1 MGDRGILVISH
12 GSRDESWVRLIDEA
26 VAGVASALSLALLD
40 KAARAEDRNA
50 AAPEERGQERT
61 PIVSA
66 FLEIVEG
73 RLIQDGIDR
82 LEAEGVTE
90 LYVLPL
96 FVSSGSTHVDD
107 IAQGFGVPP
116 VSPGRE
122 GELGRFRLNPS
133 TRVRFGTP
141 IDGQAEIAGLLL
153 ANIRE
158 LSETPE
164 REALL
169 LVAHGAKEAIFHD
182 RWRSGLLQLAEQ
194 MKTLGG
200 FAEAAYAMLLPDQA
214 AERLA
219 AMQQERPEL
228 AVIVVPLFLSDG
240 YFTRKLVPERLQGLS
255 YRYNGRP
262 MLPNPG
268 ILRWMESQIEPYLNG
283 ASEHIL

>member
-1 MGDRGILVISH
+1 MSGRGILVISH
-12 GSRDESWVRLIDEA
+12 GSRDQSWVQLIDEA
-26 VAGVASALSLALLD
+26 VAHVADSLSLELLD
-40 KAARAEDRNA
+40 AAEDAEVVNA
-50 AAPEERGQERT
+50 AAPEGRRGAGT

-107 IAQGFGVPP
+107 IAQGFGLPP

-122 GELGRFRLNPS
+122 GELGRFRLHPD
-133 TRVRFGTP
+133 TAVRFGTP
-141 IDGQAEIAGLLL
+141 IDGQAEIADLLL

-158 LSETPE
+158 LSEAPE

-169 LVAHGAKEAIFHD
+169 LVAHGSKEAIFHG
-182 RWRSGLLQLAEQ
+182 RWRHGLTHLARRMQ
-194 MKTLGG
+194 AIGG
-200 FAEAAYAMLLPDQA
+200 FAGAHYAMLLPDQA
-214 AERLA
+214 ACKLGALR
-219 AMQQERPEL
+219 RKHPEL
-228 AVIVVPLFLSDG
+228 TFIVVPLFLSDG
-240 YFTRKLVPERLQGLS
+240 YFTRKVIPGRLEGQA

-262 MLPNPG
+262 MLPNAG
-268 ILRWMESQIEPYLNG
+268 ILQWIEAQIAQYLNG
-283 ASEHIL
+283 ANGHIL